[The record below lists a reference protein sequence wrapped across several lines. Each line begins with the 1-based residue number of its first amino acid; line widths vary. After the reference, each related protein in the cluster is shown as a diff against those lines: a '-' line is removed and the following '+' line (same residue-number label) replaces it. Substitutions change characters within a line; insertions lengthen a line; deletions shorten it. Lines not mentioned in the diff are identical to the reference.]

1 MLQNPFKT
9 YRIIAVYFF
18 SSAIIIALLIGI
30 VVSVSYSGTSDQI
43 AKNTSFYQQRLL
55 NELSKKM
62 STSLIGIEQT
72 SGTSAKNVDLLYGR
86 LRDDDAYERLRVET
100 EIKSQLNYV
109 VFGTPILQSI
119 HVYSDYPFTSDTQ
132 GPVTFLPMTKLNEE
146 AWYPS
151 ILETDSAWLGEH
163 KVMSNGREESVI
175 SFARKVINNS
185 NQYYSL
191 MVFNI
196 KVTSI
201 RHLIS
206 SEDDTTNMALL
217 DAAGRLIT
225 HAGNE
230 TKLQQAALTLKG
242 ELDKPSGSLRSGDD
256 FFVWAKSPDSQWTL
270 FEASSWS
277 EMTSGSKSMAQ
288 LFLILGASTI
298 VLVLLLTL
306 FLSRRFM
313 LPMNQLI
320 RAMGQFSPGEK
331 QLLPTD
337 YKNEF
342 GKLFHGYRKLTQ
354 RIEDLYESL
363 RQQHI
368 QQRAAELKSLQ
379 MMINPH
385 FLYNTLDQINWTAI
399 EADQTKISTMLAQV
413 ASMFR
418 LALSNT
424 NSLVAVQ
431 EEVAH
436 IEHYLKFQQVRWE
449 DKLSYT
455 VTVDESAKTCLMPK
469 IFLQPF
475 VENAFMHGFHGA
487 IQAEIQVDIRREEND
502 LHVTITDNG
511 KGLSENWENKPRK
524 RGGYGLRNVR
534 ERLDAL
540 FGQQYSLQ
548 LSNREQGGV
557 QVDIRFPLSDPA
569 QDEKTS

>member
-9 YRIIAVYFF
+9 YRIIAVYFL
-18 SSAIIIALLIGI
+18 SSAIIIALLISI
-30 VVSVSYSGTSDQI
+30 VIAVSYSGTSDQI

-86 LRDDDAYERLRVET
+86 LREEDAYERLRVET
-100 EIKSQLNYV
+100 ELKSQLNYV

-119 HVYSDYPFTSDTQ
+119 HVYSDYPFTSDMQ
-132 GPVTFLPMTKLNEE
+132 GPVTFLPMKKLNEE
-146 AWYPS
+146 TWYPS

-163 KVMSNGREESVI
+163 TIISNGREESVI

-206 SEDDTTNMALL
+206 FEDDTTNMALL

-225 HAGNE
+225 HSGNE
-230 TKLQQAALTLKG
+230 SKLQQATLTLKG
-242 ELDKPSGSLRSGDD
+242 ELDKPSGSLRIGDD

-277 EMTSGSKSMAQ
+277 DMTQGSKSMAK
-288 LFLILGASTI
+288 LFLLLGATSI
-298 VLVLLLTL
+298 VLVLLLIM
-306 FLSRRFM
+306 FLSRRLM
-313 LPMNQLI
+313 QPMNQLI
-320 RAMGQFSPGEK
+320 RAMGQYSPGEK
-331 QLLPTD
+331 QLLPMD

-342 GKLFHGYRKLTQ
+342 GKLFLGYRKLTQ

-363 RQQHI
+363 HQQHI

-399 EADQTKISTMLAQV
+399 EAGQSKISTMLAQV

-449 DKLSYT
+449 DKMTYSIT
-455 VTVDESAKTCLMPK
+455 VKESAKTCLMPK

-487 IQAEIQVDIRREEND
+487 EEAQIAVDIQREGEF

-540 FGQQYSLQ
+540 FGQQYTLQ

-557 QVDIRFPLSDPA
+557 KVEIRFPLSDHM
-569 QDEKTS
+569 EE